1 MAFELWT
8 LLEQGGLQVHEI
20 TTAVDERF
28 SDGRRWLG
36 ALAAKPHL
44 PNGVTF

>member
-8 LLEQGGLQVHEI
+8 LLEQGELQVHEI
-20 TTAVDERF
+20 TTTVDERF

-44 PNGVTF
+44 PNGATF